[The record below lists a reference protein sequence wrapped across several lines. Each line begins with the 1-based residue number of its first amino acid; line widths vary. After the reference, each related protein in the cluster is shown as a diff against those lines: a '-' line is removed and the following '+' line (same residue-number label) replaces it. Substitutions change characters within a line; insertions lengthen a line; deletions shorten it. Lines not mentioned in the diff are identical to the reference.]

1 MLKSRLIQE
10 AEVRN
15 FTQKCFELVW
25 VKREFP
31 VGFVGLL
38 GGQQVFSAFCGR
50 RFLPKSAL
58 SGNG

>member
-38 GGQQVFSAFCGR
+38 GGSRCFRPFVVGGFY
-50 RFLPKSAL
+50 PKVL
-58 SGNG
+58 

>member
-31 VGFVGLL
+31 VGFVRLL
-38 GGQQVFSAFCGR
+38 GGGSRCFRPFVVGGFY
-50 RFLPKSAL
+50 PKVL
-58 SGNG
+58 